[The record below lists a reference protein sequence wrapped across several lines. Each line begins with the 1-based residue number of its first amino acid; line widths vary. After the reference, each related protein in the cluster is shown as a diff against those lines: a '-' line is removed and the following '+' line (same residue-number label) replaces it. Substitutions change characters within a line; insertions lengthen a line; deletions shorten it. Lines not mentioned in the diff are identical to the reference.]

1 MILEGIATKELER
14 DRTRKICLGVSGFLY
29 ALIVYQIPASI
40 TAMVIAEA
48 DNVGLSKASILIQFA
63 VSLSLSVIAYCSAWD
78 RSFKLGMRSCYGVL
92 LGLVFAL
99 GAYSILASI

>member
-1 MILEGIATKELER
+1 M
-14 DRTRKICLGVSGFLY
+14 ICLGVSGFLY

-48 DNVGLSKASILIQFA
+48 GNVGLSKASILIQFA

>member
-14 DRTRKICLGVSGFLY
+14 DRTRMICLGVSGFLY

-40 TAMVIAEA
+40 TAAVIAEA
-48 DNVGLSKASILIQFA
+48 DNSSLHKASILMQL
-63 VSLSLSVIAYCSAWD
+63 VVGLSLSVIAYCGAWD
-78 RSFKLGMRSCYGVL
+78 RSFILGMRACYGML

-99 GAYSILASI
+99 GAYTILASI